1 MNSRF
6 LRKVDIMDYK
16 APLETYTGKI
26 NEVVIGSGAKAIKI
40 GGESI
45 LPLHYFEG
53 AAANRPVVALEVD
66 DVAAS
71 GWSVVAAGP
80 FRDVVHDPLKWAK
93 RCMEMGADLVCL
105 HLEGTDPQGANKT
118 AAEAAAMVKM
128 IAGELHAPLIVYGCG
143 DDKKD
148 IEVLT
153 AVAAACKGD
162 NLLLGPAVKENYEV
176 IARAV
181 AENGHC
187 IIAQTPIDINLE
199 KELNVKLLKQLP
211 PGKIVIDPLSSAL
224 GYGMEYSFTI
234 MERSRQVGVIYG
246 DMAMQM
252 PIIADLGRE
261 CWKTNQA
268 RADAEQGMLW
278 ESITAMTLLL
288 AGADILV
295 LRHPDNCRLLK
306 EAIEGKL

>member
-1 MNSRF
+1 
-6 LRKVDIMDYK
+6 MDYR

-26 NEVVIGSGAKAIKI
+26 KEIVLGNGPKAIKI
-40 GGESI
+40 GGQSI

-66 DVAAS
+66 DNGAA
-71 GWSVVAAGP
+71 GWSAHAAGP
-80 FRDVVHDPLKWAK
+80 FRDVVRDPLKWAK
-93 RCMEMGADLVCL
+93 RCLEMGADLVCL

-118 AAEAAAMVKM
+118 AAEAAELVKM
-128 IAGELHAPLIVYGCG
+128 VAGELDAPLIVYGCG

-148 IEVLT
+148 IEVLV
-153 AVAAACKGD
+153 AVAEACRGK
-162 NLLLGPAVKENYEV
+162 NLLLGPAVKENYID

-211 PGKIVIDPLSSAL
+211 AERIIIDPLSSAL

-234 MERSRQVGVIYG
+234 MERSRQVGVVYG

-268 RADAEQGMLW
+268 RADREQGMLW

>member
-1 MNSRF
+1 
-6 LRKVDIMDYK
+6 MDYK

-26 NEVVIGSGAKAIKI
+26 KEVVIGRSPKAIKI

-53 AAANRPVVALEVD
+53 AAARRPVVALEID
-66 DVAAS
+66 DS
-71 GWSVVAAGP
+71 GAAGWTEWAVEP
-80 FRDVVHDPLKWAK
+80 YQDVVSDPLKWAGK
-93 RCMEMGADLVCL
+93 CLELGADLVCL
-105 HLEGTDPQGANKT
+105 HLESTDPQGANRP
-118 AAEAAAMVKM
+118 AAEAAALVRRLVKE
-128 IAGELHAPLIVYGCG
+128 IDAPLIVYGCG

-148 IEVLT
+148 IEVLV
-153 AVAAACKGD
+153 AVAEACRGE
-162 NLLLGPAVKENYEV
+162 NLLLGPAVKENYTD

-211 PGKIVIDPLSSAL
+211 PERIVIDPLSSAL

-234 MERSRQVGVIYG
+234 MERTRQVGVVHG

-268 RADAEQGMLW
+268 RANREQGMLW
-278 ESITAMTLLL
+278 ESITAMNLLL

>member
-1 MNSRF
+1 ME
-6 LRKVDIMDYK
+6 YK
-16 APLETYTGKI
+16 APLETYTGRVK
-26 NEVVIGSGAKAIKI
+26 EVIIGSGRKAVKV
-40 GGESI
+40 GGQNI

-66 DVAAS
+66 DNGAA
-71 GWSVVAAGP
+71 GWSGPVAGP
-80 FRDVVHDPLKWAK
+80 FKDVVHDPVKWAK

-118 AAEAAAMVKM
+118 AIEAAGLVKM
-128 IAGELHAPLIVYGCG
+128 IARQLDAPLIVYGCG

-148 IEVLT
+148 VEVLT
-153 AVAAACKGD
+153 AVAEACKGD
-162 NLLLGPAVKENYEV
+162 NLLIGPVVKENYEA

-181 AENGHC
+181 AGNGHC

-199 KELNVKLLKQLP
+199 KELNIKLLKQLP

-234 MERSRQVGVIYG
+234 MERSRQVAVIYG

-268 RADAEQGMLW
+268 RANAEQGMLW
-278 ESITAMTLLL
+278 ESITAMSLLL

-306 EAIEGKL
+306 EAIEGKF

>member
-1 MNSRF
+1 ME
-6 LRKVDIMDYK
+6 YK
-16 APLETYTGKI
+16 APLETYTGRV
-26 NEVVIGSGAKAIKI
+26 NEVIIGSGRKAVRV
-40 GGESI
+40 GGQNI

-66 DVAAS
+66 DNGAA
-71 GWSVVAAGP
+71 GWSGPVAGP
-80 FRDVVHDPLKWAK
+80 FKDVVHDPVKWAK

-118 AAEAAAMVKM
+118 AIEAAGLVKM
-128 IAGELHAPLIVYGCG
+128 IAGQLDAPLIVYGCG

-148 IEVLT
+148 VEVLT
-153 AVAAACKGD
+153 AVAEACKGD
-162 NLLLGPAVKENYEV
+162 NLLIGPVVKENYEA

-181 AENGHC
+181 AGNGHC

-234 MERSRQVGVIYG
+234 MERSRQVAVIYG

-268 RADAEQGMLW
+268 RANAEQGMLW
-278 ESITAMTLLL
+278 ESITAMSLLL

>member
-1 MNSRF
+1 ME
-6 LRKVDIMDYK
+6 YK
-16 APLETYTGKI
+16 APLETYTGRV
-26 NEVVIGSGAKAIKI
+26 NEVIIGSGRKAVRV
-40 GGESI
+40 GGQNI

-66 DVAAS
+66 DNGAA
-71 GWSVVAAGP
+71 GWSGPVAGP
-80 FRDVVHDPLKWAK
+80 FKDVVHDPVKWAK

-118 AAEAAAMVKM
+118 AIEAAGLVKM
-128 IAGELHAPLIVYGCG
+128 IAGQLDAPLIVYGCG

-148 IEVLT
+148 VEVLT
-153 AVAAACKGD
+153 AVAEACKGD
-162 NLLLGPAVKENYEV
+162 NLLIGPVVKENYEA

-181 AENGHC
+181 AGNGHC

-199 KELNVKLLKQLP
+199 KELNIKLLKQLP

-234 MERSRQVGVIYG
+234 MERSRQVAVIYG

-268 RADAEQGMLW
+268 RANAEQGMLW
-278 ESITAMTLLL
+278 EAS
-288 AGADILV
+288 
-295 LRHPDNCRLLK
+295 RP
-306 EAIEGKL
+306 

>member
-1 MNSRF
+1 ME
-6 LRKVDIMDYK
+6 YK
-16 APLETYTGKI
+16 APLETYTGRVK
-26 NEVVIGSGAKAIKI
+26 EVIIGTGRKALRV
-40 GGESI
+40 GGQNI

-53 AAANRPVVALEVD
+53 SAANRPVVALEVD
-66 DVAAS
+66 DNGAA
-71 GWSVVAAGP
+71 GWSEHVAGT
-80 FRDVVHDPLKWAK
+80 FRDVVQDPLKWAQ
-93 RCMEMGADLVCL
+93 RCLEVGADLVCL
-105 HLEGTDPQGANKT
+105 HLEGTDPQGANKP
-118 AAEAAAMVKM
+118 AEEAAALVKLMV
-128 IAGELHAPLIVYGCG
+128 GQLDSPLIVYGSG

-148 IEVLT
+148 AEVLG
-153 AVAAACKGD
+153 AVAEACKGS
-162 NLLLGPAVKENYEV
+162 NLLIGPAVKENYEA

-181 AENGHC
+181 AGNGHC

-211 PGKIVIDPLSSAL
+211 PEKIVIDPLSSAL

-246 DMAMQM
+246 DVAMQM

-268 RADAEQGMLW
+268 RADAGQGILW
-278 ESITAMTLLL
+278 ESITAMSLLL